1 MFCKDDK
8 GEGPLSV
15 VVPCGTGTTALL
27 LQHDLDVLRATKP
40 LPINVV
46 AVPCVGDD
54 DYLER
59 QMNSL
64 NKAMGKIDESSVPVI
79 LRPKDIVSKSSSS
92 QRNGYF
98 VFGEPSADLLNT
110 FNKMKDDGVYLDL
123 LYGAPAWTILL
134 QHLSNSKVD
143 SNSPLYGTQVMYL
156 HSGGLE
162 GISSQLTRY
171 RHKGLISAEEVQ
183 MP

>member
-1 MFCKDDK
+1 MFMLAVLVISTQSCKDDK

-64 NKAMGKIDESSVPVI
+64 NKAMGKIV
-79 LRPKDIVSKSSSS
+79 
-92 QRNGYF
+92 
-98 VFGEPSADLLNT
+98 
-110 FNKMKDDGVYLDL
+110 
-123 LYGAPAWTILL
+123 
-134 QHLSNSKVD
+134 
-143 SNSPLYGTQVMYL
+143 
-156 HSGGLE
+156 
-162 GISSQLTRY
+162 LTPRWA
-171 RHKGLISAEEVQ
+171 KA
-183 MP
+183 